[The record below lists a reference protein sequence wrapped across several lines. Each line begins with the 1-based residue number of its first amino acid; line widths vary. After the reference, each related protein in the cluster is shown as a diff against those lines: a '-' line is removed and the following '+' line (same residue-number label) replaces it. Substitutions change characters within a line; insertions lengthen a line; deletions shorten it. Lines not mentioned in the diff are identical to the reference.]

1 MKLNINFAIAIVFL
15 VAIVIY
21 FGTVTPSVTFTDS
34 GELAGA
40 CSSLG
45 IAHPTGYPLFTILG
59 YLWTLL
65 PLPLS
70 NVYKLNLL
78 ASLWTALSA
87 VVFFTWIRDISMHLC
102 REIMREQINKKKKIK
117 PEYVSL
123 FSDEDLINK
132 LSLVLAIT
140 YAFAL
145 TIWAQAVAIEVYS
158 LQLLIFNL
166 LIFLLVRS
174 YINIS
179 NNFYLLATA
188 FIFGLG
194 FANHMTT
201 VLLVP
206 GGILLFYNIFRERR
220 TNQSSSSAK
229 SENPAQRKQLSFSSL
244 ISYMSALFI
253 SGLALYI
260 YMPLRSAALP
270 AFNWGWVHRSFDKF
284 IYHVQGKQYQGWMFS
299 DIEAFFAN
307 IGEFIQDL
315 PFQFGIVGL
324 ILVCTGFF
332 MVHKTNMRAV
342 YIFFAVNFLACII
355 YASNYSIHDIE
366 AYYALAIISLFP
378 FAIVASAD
386 LLKRNKN
393 LIYALLLIPI
403 LNFAL
408 NLKSNDKSGDVLVH
422 EYTTTLVN
430 GLGKDAI
437 VISAQWDYW
446 NSAFIYFREVEG
458 MRNDVWWIGKELM
471 RRTWYPMQLQQ
482 WHPTIFDDAK
492 NELKAYSE
500 DLERFESGLPPN
512 SYPFI
517 QQNFVALF
525 RKLIESNIDKRP
537 VYITLDILK
546 TEEEMIRGYE
556 VVPEGL
562 AIRLYR
568 PGTVPADVLFAI
580 PNLNR
585 FIESSKVTESSI
597 GHSLVE
603 VASHSV
609 FSLGQFE
616 SLYQRFDNAKKAY
629 EYSLKIN
636 PNNPDAQKAL
646 ANLNSR

>member
-1 MKLNINFAIAIVFL
+1 MKLNYNFAVAIVFL
-15 VAIVIY
+15 VAIVVY

-40 CSSLG
+40 CSTLG
-45 IAHPTGYPLFTILG
+45 ISHPTGYPLFTMLG

-65 PLPLS
+65 PLPMS

-78 ASLWTALSA
+78 ASIWTALSA
-87 VVFFTWIRDISMHLC
+87 VVFFAWIRDLSTHLC
-102 REIMREQINKKKKIK
+102 REIKREQINKKKKIK

-123 FSDEDLINK
+123 LPDEDLINK
-132 LSLVLAIT
+132 LSAVLAIS

-166 LIFLLVRS
+166 LIFLLLRS
-174 YINIS
+174 YINVS
-179 NNFYLLATA
+179 GNFYLLATA
-188 FIFGLG
+188 FMFGLG

-206 GGILLFYNIFRERR
+206 GGILLFYNIVKVRK
-220 TNQSSSSAK
+220 THLSSAK
-229 SENPAQRKQLSFSSL
+229 SEKVTQQKQLSFSSL
-244 ISYMSALFI
+244 IAYMGALFI

-270 AFNWGWVHRSFDKF
+270 TFNWGWVHRSFDKF
-284 IYHVQGKQYQGWMFS
+284 IYHTQGKQYQGWMFS
-299 DIEAFFAN
+299 DLDAFFVN
-307 IGEFIQDL
+307 LGEFIQDL

-324 ILVCTGFF
+324 ILVVMGFF

-342 YIFFAVNFLACII
+342 YVFFAVNVLACII

-386 LLKRNKN
+386 LLKRNRN
-393 LIYALLLIPI
+393 LVYALLLIPI
-403 LNFAL
+403 LNIAL
-408 NLKSNDKSGDVLVH
+408 YLKTNDKSGDVLVH
-422 EYTTTLVN
+422 EYTTTLIN
-430 GLGKDAI
+430 GLDKDAI
-437 VISAQWDYW
+437 IISAQWDYW
-446 NSAFIYFREVEG
+446 NSAFIYFREIEG
-458 MRNDVWWIGKELM
+458 MRTDVWWIGKELM
-471 RRTWYPMQLQQ
+471 RRTWYPLQLQQ
-482 WHPTIFDDAK
+482 WHPTIFDATE
-492 NELKAYSE
+492 NELTSYSD
-500 DLERFESGLPPN
+500 DLELFESGLPPN
-512 SYPFI
+512 AYPFI
-517 QQNFVALF
+517 QQNFVGLF
-525 RKLIESNIDKRP
+525 RKIIESNIDKRP

-546 TEEEMIRGYE
+546 TEEDMIRGYE

-568 PGTVPADVLFAI
+568 PGTI
-580 PNLNR
+580 PKDIQFELPDLNR
-585 FIESSKVTESSI
+585 FIESSKVTKGSI

-603 VASHSV
+603 VVSHSV

-616 SLYQRFDNAKKAY
+616 SLYQRMDNAKKAY
-629 EYSLKIN
+629 EYALKIN

>member
-15 VAIVIY
+15 VAIVVY

-34 GELAGA
+34 GELSEA
-40 CSSLG
+40 CSTLG
-45 IAHPTGYPLFTILG
+45 ISHPTGYPLFTMLG

-78 ASLWTALSA
+78 ASIWTALSA
-87 VVFFTWIRDISMHLC
+87 VVFFTWIRDLSAHLC
-102 REIMREQINKKKKIK
+102 REIKREQINKKKKIK

-123 FSDEDLINK
+123 LSDEDLVNK

-166 LIFLLVRS
+166 LIFLLLRS

-220 TNQSSSSAK
+220 TNQPSPSVK
-229 SENPAQRKQLSFSSL
+229 SEHASRRKQLSFSSL
-244 ISYMSALFI
+244 ISYMGALFL

-260 YMPLRSAALP
+260 YLPLRSAALP

-299 DIEAFFAN
+299 DLEAFFAN
-307 IGEFIQDL
+307 IGEFIQEL

-324 ILVCTGFF
+324 ILVLAGFF

-342 YIFFAVNFLACII
+342 YVFFAVNVLACII
-355 YASNYSIHDIE
+355 YASNYSIHDIQ
-366 AYYALAIISLFP
+366 AYYALAVISLFP

-393 LIYALLLIPI
+393 LVYALLLIPI

-408 NLKSNDKSGDVLVH
+408 NLKTNDKSGDYLVH

-437 VISAQWDYW
+437 IISAQWDYW

-458 MRNDVWWIGKELM
+458 MRSDVWWIGKELM
-471 RRTWYPMQLQQ
+471 RRTWYPLQLQR
-482 WHPTIFDDAK
+482 WHPTIFDEAK
-492 NELKAYSE
+492 NELKTYSE

-525 RKLIESNIDKRP
+525 RKIIESNIDKKP

-546 TEEEMIRGYE
+546 TEEDMIRGYE

-568 PGTVPADVLFAI
+568 PGTVPTDVRFEI
-580 PNLNR
+580 PDLER
-585 FIESSKVTESSI
+585 FIESSNVTKSSI

-603 VASHSV
+603 VVSHSV

-616 SLYQRFDNAKKAY
+616 SLYQRMDNAKKAY
-629 EYSLKIN
+629 EYALKIN

-646 ANLNSR
+646 VNLNSR